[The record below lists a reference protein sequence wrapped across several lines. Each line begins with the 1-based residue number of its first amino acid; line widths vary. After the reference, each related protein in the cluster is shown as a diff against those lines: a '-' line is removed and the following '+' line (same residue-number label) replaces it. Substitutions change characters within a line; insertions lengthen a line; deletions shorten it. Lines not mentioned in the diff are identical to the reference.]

1 MNRTKSPAAETD
13 SNAGPIQTTG
23 DDMTILIDRR
33 SALALG
39 GAVGLAALMRGHG
52 AFAAGAE
59 QITILQSE
67 APRSMDPADQTATY
81 TAALLAPMYESLT
94 GYNEKME
101 IVPALATRWETDA
114 TGTVW
119 TFTLRQGV
127 KFHDG
132 EPCNVDAVIASFT
145 RHMDEKRGLAASG
158 RFRAILAEVKAEGT
172 DAVRFTLKK
181 PYPAF
186 LKLMAVV
193 SASIV
198 SPKADKAGTLGRA
211 AVGTGPYKLAEY
223 KSGEYVLEE
232 VNADYWGEKAPTKTL
247 KWIWTQEAAVMNMAV
262 QTGDADIVVPL
273 PPVFATPV
281 KSNPELALIEGN
293 PTSVFWVALNCKLAP
308 LDDVRVRQAL
318 NFATDRA
325 GLVSNLL
332 YGFGQPATSPLS
344 PAVFGYDP
352 TVEGYGFD
360 IAKAK
365 ALLAEAGHADGITIN
380 VAVQEPEANIA
391 EILQGMWAQAGI
403 TLNIQRMESG
413 VWTAAAF
420 GTPEEK
426 AAQGV
431 HSVIASW
438 ATGTY
443 DADLQLKPLYYT
455 DSWSPKSAN
464 LGFYSN
470 PELDKL
476 LDEGGSSTDDAKRKD
491 AYAKAQRIIVQ
502 DAAHVLLYYPN
513 DLAAARAD
521 VKAAWLQPGG
531 QIVPVSATKG

>member
-1 MNRTKSPAAETD
+1 
-13 SNAGPIQTTG
+13 
-23 DDMTILIDRR
+23 MTLVIDRR
-33 SALALG
+33 GALALG
-39 GAVGLAALMRGHG
+39 GSLGLMALLRGHS
-52 AFAAGAE
+52 ASAADAS
-59 QITILQSE
+59 QIVILQSE

-81 TAALLAPMYESLT
+81 TSALLEPMYEGLT
-94 GYNEKME
+94 GYNDKME
-101 IVPALATRWETDA
+101 LVPVLATKWEGDA

-132 EPCNVDAVIASFT
+132 EPCDADAVIASFA

-158 RFRAILAEVKAEGT
+158 RFRAVIGEVKATGADT
-172 DAVRFTLKK
+172 IRFTLKR

-186 LKLMAVV
+186 LKLLAVA

-211 AVGTGPYKLAEY
+211 AVGTGPYRLAEY
-223 KSGEYVLEE
+223 KSGEYVLSEA
-232 VNADYWGEKAPTKTL
+232 NADYWGEKAPTRNL

-273 PPVFATPV
+273 PPVFAAPI
-281 KSNPELALIEGN
+281 KANPELALMEGN
-293 PTSVFWVALNCKLAP
+293 PTAVFWVALNCKLAP

-318 NFATDRA
+318 NLATDRA

-344 PAVFGYDP
+344 PAVFGYDK

-365 ALLAEAGHADGITIN
+365 DLLAEAGHADGIAIN

-420 GTPEEK
+420 GKPEEK

-438 ATGTY
+438 STGTF
-443 DADLQLKPLYYT
+443 DADLQLKPLYHT
-455 DSWSPKSAN
+455 DSWSPKGAN

-470 PELDKL
+470 AELDEILNKA
-476 LDEGGSSTDDAKRKD
+476 GSSTDEAERKTL
-491 AYAKAQRIIVQ
+491 YAKAQRLIVQ

-513 DLAAARAD
+513 DLAAARAE
-521 VKAAWLQPGG
+521 VKGAWLQPGG
-531 QIVPVSATKG
+531 AIVPERATKA

>member
-1 MNRTKSPAAETD
+1 
-13 SNAGPIQTTG
+13 
-23 DDMTILIDRR
+23 MTLVIDRR
-33 SALALG
+33 GALALG
-39 GAVGLAALMRGHG
+39 GSLGLAALLRGRG
-52 AFAAGAE
+52 ALAAE
-59 QITILQSE
+59 SSQIVILQSE

-81 TAALLAPMYESLT
+81 TSAILEPMYEGLT
-94 GYNEKME
+94 GYNDKME
-101 IVPALATRWETDA
+101 LVPVLATKWEADA
-114 TGTVW
+114 TGTNW

-132 EPCNVDAVIASFT
+132 EPCNADAVIASFA

-158 RFRAILAEVKAEGT
+158 RFRAILAEVKAV
-172 DAVRFTLKK
+172 DADTIRFTLKR

-186 LKLMAVV
+186 LKLMAVA
-193 SASIV
+193 SATIV

-223 KSGEYVLEE
+223 KSGEYVLSEA
-232 VNADYWGEKAPTKTL
+232 NADYWGEKAPTKSL

-262 QTGDADIVVPL
+262 QTGDADVVVPL
-273 PPVFATPV
+273 PPVFAAPI
-281 KSNPELALIEGN
+281 KANPELTLLQGN
-293 PTSVFWVALNCKLAP
+293 PTSVFWVSLNVKLAP

-318 NFATDRA
+318 NLATDRA

-332 YGFGQPATSPLS
+332 YGFGLPATSPLS
-344 PAVFGYDP
+344 PAVFGYDA
-352 TVEGYGFD
+352 TVEGYGLD
-360 IAKAK
+360 VAKAK

-426 AAQGV
+426 AAQSV

-438 ATGTY
+438 STGTF
-443 DADLQLKPLYYT
+443 DADLQLKPLYHT

-470 PELDKL
+470 AELDEILNKA
-476 LDEGGSSTDDAKRKD
+476 GSSTDDAERKTL
-491 AYAKAQRIIVQ
+491 YAKAQRIIVQ

-521 VKAAWLQPGG
+521 VKNLWLQPGG
-531 QIVPVSATKG
+531 EVIPERATKA